1 MKYGAVRKLCQI
13 LAVRS
18 IDGRKEYRVRWKG
31 FGSKD
36 YTWVQEDDCNSA
48 MKNYARSSLK
58 NLYSAFAIC
67 DAYQYLDLHI
77 NAMWF

>member
-1 MKYGAVRKLCQI
+1 MAKYFEVAKI

-36 YTWVQEDDCNSA
+36 DAWVPEKDCNSTI
-48 MKNYARSSLK
+48 KNYARSSLK
-58 NLYSAFAIC
+58 G
-67 DAYQYLDLHI
+67 
-77 NAMWF
+77 